1 MLTLARVYTSFLV
14 LCSLPVLFREEL
26 VEFEEFGY
34 TLAFGH
40 GFDGEAVSCH
50 HRAVVVLMSLAE
62 FHGHRQFVV
71 EVCQL

>member
-14 LCSLPVLFREEL
+14 LCFLPVLFREEL

-40 GFDGEAVSCH
+40 GFDGEAVGGH
-50 HRAVVVLMSLAE
+50 DGAVVVLVGSAE
-62 FHGHRQFVV
+62 LNGHGQFVV
-71 EVCQL
+71 EVCQ